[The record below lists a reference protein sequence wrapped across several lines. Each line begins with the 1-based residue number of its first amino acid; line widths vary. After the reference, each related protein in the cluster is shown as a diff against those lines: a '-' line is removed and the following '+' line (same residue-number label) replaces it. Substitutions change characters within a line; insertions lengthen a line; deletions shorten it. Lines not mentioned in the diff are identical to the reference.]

1 MFVKCDLAFGSVF
14 PNLMIVSPKFSLSK
28 RPQQSKDKAL
38 SEYAPGRLI
47 VVNKETYRIGGIYVE
62 GTGSASPATGLFSR
76 PLGKYV
82 YCPLC
87 TYIRDA
93 PLRREDETCP
103 VCETPLRER
112 ELLDPPGFSPE
123 RGRPLDERDRE
134 QEISYATSAQFP
146 TPIESDRFQWKQNA
160 GTHIRHAYE
169 QDRKL
174 VIVNKGPGES
184 GFKVCEACGAAKPDT
199 EPWPAGPHPRPF
211 LVPNYVLQK
220 EGLSWLC
227 NDAIRKNPIYLGH
240 SFLTDILLL
249 RISFCLPLKY
259 DPRHPWLQDALGTTA
274 EALSLGASRQLDIDA
289 GELSAGFR
297 LMPAVSGGDPSALG
311 LADIYLFD
319 TAAGGAGYAAEAG
332 DLIVRVL
339 QRTLDLLRECPEN
352 CERSCTKCLRHYG
365 NRYWHERLDRHLAA
379 ELVTYAQCGTAPS
392 IGSIAKQCT
401 DLIPLQ
407 RYLELEG
414 WSSSLDSNIHGVQVP
429 LLVRDN
435 AQGNWVAIG
444 TYPALLDKDASS
456 FDHPLYALDGEDD
469 VAVSLLA
476 DYVVS
481 RDLPTAYQQF
491 RRDARQQ

>member
-1 MFVKCDLAFGSVF
+1 MR
-14 PNLMIVSPKFSLSK
+14 PSLRTK
-28 RPQQSKDKAL
+28 RNVRIKERPQQSKDKAL

-47 VVNKETYRIGGIYVE
+47 VVNKETYRIGGIFVE
-62 GTGSASPATGLFSR
+62 GTGSASPATGLFST

-87 TYIRDA
+87 TYVRDV
-93 PLRREDETCP
+93 PLRRDDEPCP

-146 TPIESDRFQWKQNA
+146 TPIESDQFQWREGA
-160 GTHIRHAYE
+160 GTHIQHAYE
-169 QDRKL
+169 QDRRL

-184 GFKVCEACGAAKPDT
+184 GFRICESCGAAKPDT

-211 LVPNYVLQK
+211 LVPNYILQR
-220 EGLSWLC
+220 EGLSWSC
-227 NDAIRKNPIYLGH
+227 NGSVHRNPIYLGH

-249 RISFCLPLKY
+249 RISFRLPLKY
-259 DPRHPWLQDALGTTA
+259 DPRHPWLQDALRTTA

-297 LMPAVSGGDPSALG
+297 LMPSIASDDSSALG

-319 TAAGGAGYAAEAG
+319 TASGGAGYAAEAG
-332 DLIVRVL
+332 DLIGRVL
-339 QRTLDLLRECPEN
+339 QRTLSLLKECPER

-379 ELVTYAQCGTAPS
+379 ELLIYAQYGTPPAVAS
-392 IGSIAKQCT
+392 VAKQSS
-401 DLIPLQ
+401 DLRALQ

-414 WSSSLDSNIHGVQVP
+414 WSSSLESNTHGVKVP
-429 LLVRDN
+429 LLVQDKARSN
-435 AQGNWVAIG
+435 SIAIG
-444 TYPALLDKDASS
+444 TYPALLDKNATS
-456 FDHPLYALDGEDD
+456 FDHPLYKLDSEDD
-469 VAVSLLA
+469 ITVLLLP

-491 RRDARQQ
+491 RKDARQH